1 MTITT
6 FLHTPHKPRIQHPPY
21 ISTLTL
27 SMLYTDGVEEKQKNK
42 GKESL
47 EQKKVD
53 QQNEWPLVRGRRRLS
68 VTPLVRGATAFGKS
82 LQAAAAAAAC
92 ILIHI

>member
-1 MTITT
+1 
-6 FLHTPHKPRIQHPPY
+6 
-21 ISTLTL
+21 
-27 SMLYTDGVEEKQKNK
+27 MLYTDGVEEKQKKK

-68 VTPLVRGATAFGKS
+68 VTPLVRGATAFGTS
-82 LQAAAAAAAC
+82 LQAAAAAAAAC